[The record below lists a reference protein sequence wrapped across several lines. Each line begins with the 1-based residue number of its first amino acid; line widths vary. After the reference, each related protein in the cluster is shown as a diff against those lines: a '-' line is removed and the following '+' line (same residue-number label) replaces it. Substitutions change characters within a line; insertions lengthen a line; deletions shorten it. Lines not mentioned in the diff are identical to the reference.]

1 MGMGT
6 DSEKRT
12 AAQAASGPLV
22 REFGLLLKAATHL
35 ERRINAAMRAETGIG
50 HVMFEVLLRLCRDPE
65 EQVSQRTLAEDVIL
79 TSGGV
84 TRLVDRMEAA
94 GLVRRVPSPDDRR
107 VTLVEAT
114 AEGERTFV
122 HAVDVHARVV
132 ERYFVAPVAK
142 GDRRRLAASLERIT
156 TALLDEDGPACRPEG

>member
-1 MGMGT
+1 MVMKA

-12 AAQAASGPLV
+12 ATQAASEPLV
-22 REFGLLLKAATHL
+22 HDFGLLLKAATHL
-35 ERRINAAMRAETGIG
+35 EQRINAAMRAEAGIG

-84 TRLVDRMEAA
+84 TRLVDRMETA

-114 AEGERTFV
+114 DGGERTFV
-122 HAVDVHARVV
+122 RAVDVHARIV
-132 ERYFVAPVAK
+132 ERYFVALPPD
-142 GDRRRLAASLERIT
+142 DRRRLTASLDRLT
-156 TALLDEDGPACRPEG
+156 TALVNDDGPAHPED